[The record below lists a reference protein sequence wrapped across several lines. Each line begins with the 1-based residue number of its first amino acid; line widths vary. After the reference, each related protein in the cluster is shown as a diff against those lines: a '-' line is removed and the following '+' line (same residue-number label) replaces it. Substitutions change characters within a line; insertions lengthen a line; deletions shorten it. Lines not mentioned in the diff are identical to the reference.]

1 MAEFNP
7 DRIITRPLEYLLMR
21 WKMWAAGIVVVLTSL
36 VVPVTVWAQSAIAGG
51 VRDPSGAVLPG
62 ATVEAVSPVLIE
74 KVRSVITDEAGQYKI
89 VDLLVI
95 PSMAAASLNVPLT
108 PGNTQVLDRLNQLD
122 LSLSKSFHTGT
133 KRLQARFDVF
143 NSLNK
148 APVLVVR
155 SSNFGTAAYLQPSSV
170 LDGRT
175 FRVGMQMQF

>member
-1 MAEFNP
+1 LTAPAGAATFNTAS
-7 DRIITRPLEYLLMR
+7 IIGSTTWLISPTTRY
-21 WKMWAAGIVVVLTSL
+21 
-36 VVPVTVWAQSAIAGG
+36 AQNCQG
-51 VRDPSGAVLPG
+51 PCTPG
-62 ATVEAVSPVLIE
+62 A
-74 KVRSVITDEAGQYKI
+74 
-89 VDLLVI
+89 LVI
-95 PSMAAASLNVPLT
+95 PNMAAASLNVPLT

-122 LSLSKSFHTGT
+122 LSVSKSFHTGT

>member
-1 MAEFNP
+1 
-7 DRIITRPLEYLLMR
+7 
-21 WKMWAAGIVVVLTSL
+21 
-36 VVPVTVWAQSAIAGG
+36 
-51 VRDPSGAVLPG
+51 
-62 ATVEAVSPVLIE
+62 
-74 KVRSVITDEAGQYKI
+74 
-89 VDLLVI
+89 
-95 PSMAAASLNVPLT
+95 MAAASLNVPLT

-175 FRVGMQMQF
+175 FRAGMQMQF